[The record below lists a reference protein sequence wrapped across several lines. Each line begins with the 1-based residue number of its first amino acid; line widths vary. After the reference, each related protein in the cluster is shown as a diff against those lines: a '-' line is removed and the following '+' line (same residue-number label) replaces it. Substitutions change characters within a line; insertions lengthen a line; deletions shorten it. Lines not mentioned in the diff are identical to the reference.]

1 MVETIFLTWLD
12 KWILVKMKTYL
23 TLHFLINASKLKIQ
37 NVVEKGLALSQ
48 GQTNDFLQKKRDKQ
62 SH

>member
-1 MVETIFLTWLD
+1 
-12 KWILVKMKTYL
+12 MKTNL
-23 TLHFLINASKLKIQ
+23 TLHYLINASKLKIQ

-62 SH
+62 SHWKCVLVKISL